1 MVTINGVD
9 CYGEFDVEE
18 CFSVAYNLPNGEG
31 VEDYVDVD
39 GVATNFT
46 QLVKYLEKILP
57 DCEILQIECG
67 QEETV

>member
-39 GVATNFT
+39 ESVATNFT

-57 DCEILQIECG
+57 DCEILEIECG
-67 QEETV
+67 